1 MFIKYNMSRNK
12 HSQCRHMIAQIT
24 FVLDAIPKKHIF
36 GSFGLQFVMIIRAKE
51 RKTGSVKYSKV
62 IKIWRRPK

>member
-1 MFIKYNMSRNK
+1 
-12 HSQCRHMIAQIT
+12 MIAQIT